1 MDISL
6 FDDRVKKQP
15 LNRGQLRWACR
26 RGMLELD
33 ILLGDF
39 LDAGY
44 DELTEKEQQLFQDL
58 LAYPDQELY
67 EIFLR
72 AKKPWDLTLEPLVEK
87 IRRAASRRP

>member
-6 FDDRVKKQP
+6 FDDRVKTEP

-44 DELTEKEQQLFQDL
+44 DALSEIEQQLFQDL

-72 AKKPWDLTLEPLVEK
+72 DKKPWDLALEPVIEK
-87 IRRAASRRP
+87 IRLAASSRF